1 MLQLRGP
8 VPRPHHLQEDEERHP
23 DWPWGSQGRRGA
35 IEHHRLRF
43 SALDDVAF
51 ASEPDRDAYEAA
63 NAAEEEAL
71 EALCCTPP
79 TTIAGTR
86 AGIEYVMTVE
96 DFQGVPAARAYLE
109 NLLASPLLFPGG
121 SQA

>member
-1 MLQLRGP
+1 ML
-8 VPRPHHLQEDEERHP
+8 H
-23 DWPWGSQGRRGA
+23 
-35 IEHHRLRF
+35 
-43 SALDDVAF
+43 
-51 ASEPDRDAYEAA
+51 
-63 NAAEEEAL
+63 
-71 EALCCTPP
+71 
-79 TTIAGTR
+79 IAGAR